1 MLCGQGVKKTPV
13 LRKQA
18 LDHTH
23 LRLGLGEAGKQVG
36 INGALSRGRGAIPG
50 AESSCRRRDP
60 NKGAAGR
67 WGAPYNPLP
76 SSVAFSPEAPPW
88 LACEA
93 PSGDSNQ
100 EASPPYDLAGPP
112 RHAAR
117 AGAHRPSGSGPRGVR
132 TPLSP
137 TAQIPAPQS
146 PICSRPPF
154 ASIPAPVL
162 TCPPRVSAST

>member
-67 WGAPYNPLP
+67 WGAPL
-76 SSVAFSPEAPPW
+76 
-88 LACEA
+88 
-93 PSGDSNQ
+93 
-100 EASPPYDLAGPP
+100 
-112 RHAAR
+112 
-117 AGAHRPSGSGPRGVR
+117 
-132 TPLSP
+132 
-137 TAQIPAPQS
+137 QS
-146 PICSRPPF
+146 PSEQRGFQPR
-154 ASIPAPVL
+154 SAPMARL
-162 TCPPRVSAST
+162 